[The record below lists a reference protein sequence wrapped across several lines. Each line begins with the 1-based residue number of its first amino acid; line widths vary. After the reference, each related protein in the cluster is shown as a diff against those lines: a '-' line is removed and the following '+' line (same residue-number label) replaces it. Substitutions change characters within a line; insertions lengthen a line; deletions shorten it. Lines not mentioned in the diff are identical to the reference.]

1 MSVNLP
7 LGNKPAVR
15 IKRHVSSTAPLV
27 NIHPV
32 LSAIYQAR
40 GIESEAELDYELK
53 GLLPYHDLHD
63 IDNAAR
69 LIADAVMAQQRILIV
84 GDFDADGA
92 TSTALGIRALR
103 QFGALDPC
111 YLVPNRFEYGYGLT
125 PEIVEVARYMQPQLL
140 ITVDNG
146 ISSLAGVQ
154 AAKDYGINVVVTD
167 HHLAADELP
176 NADAIVNP
184 NQPACSFSSKA
195 ACGCAVIFY
204 VMAAVRAELKQR
216 GWFVN
221 RPEPNMAQFLD
232 LLALASVAD
241 VVPLDKNNRI
251 FVDQGLK
258 RIRAGKAIVGIS
270 ALLKAGGKNA
280 AQLVA
285 SDLGFAIGPRL
296 NAAGRLD
303 DMSTGIE
310 CLLTDNQSL
319 AEQYAEELN
328 SLNEERKTIERGM
341 QQQALNW
348 LNSQHLQQVAALLQ
362 DDTVSQQQEQQ
373 QQEQQLQQKA
383 KQAPWGQCLYDA
395 DWHQGVIGILASR
408 IKDKLHR
415 PVIAFANAE
424 PIEGVSEQEAQ
435 AQQEIKG
442 SARSIPG
449 FHIRD
454 ALDLLA
460 KRRPDILTKFGG
472 HAMAAGLSIKLSH
485 YEEFQQEF
493 DRICRELMTED
504 QLNQVILSDGELQKE
519 DFNLVLAGMLKY
531 AGPWG
536 QQFPEPV
543 FDGVFTIIN
552 QRIVGSNH
560 LKLML
565 GIPGSEQS
573 IDAIAFNI
581 SLDDWPDNGCQTI
594 QCAYQLDINEF
605 RGVQTVQLMIRHIN
619 KLPLKK

>member
-7 LGNKPAVR
+7 LGNKAAVH
-15 IKRHVSSTAPLV
+15 IKRHVPSTAPLG

-40 GIESEAELDYELK
+40 GIESAAELDYELK

-103 QFGALDPC
+103 QFSAVEPC

-125 PEIVEVARYMQPQLL
+125 PEIVEVARHMQPQLL

-154 AAKDYGINVVVTD
+154 AAKDYGIKVVVTD

-184 NQPACSFSSKA
+184 NQPACAFSSKA

-204 VMAAVRAELKQR
+204 VMAAVRAQLKQR

-232 LLALASVAD
+232 LLALATVAD

-258 RIRAGKAIVGIS
+258 RIRAGKAIVGIN

-310 CLLTDNQSL
+310 CLLTDNQRL

-348 LNSQHLQQVAALLQ
+348 LNSQRLQQVTALLQ
-362 DDTVSQQQEQQ
+362 DDEQHN
-373 QQEQQLQQKA
+373 EQHKA

-454 ALDLLA
+454 ALDVLA

-493 DRICRELMTED
+493 DRICREQMTED
-504 QLNQVILSDGELQKE
+504 QLNQVILSDGELTSA
-519 DFNLVLAGMLKY
+519 DYNLSLAGLIKY
-531 AGPWG
+531 SGPWG

-565 GIPGSEQS
+565 GVAGSEQC
-573 IDAIAFNI
+573 IDAIAFNVN
-581 SLDDWPDNGCQTI
+581 LEEWPDESCKTVH
-594 QCAYQLDINEF
+594 CAYQLDINEF
-605 RGVQTVQLMIRHIN
+605 RGVQSVQLLVRHIN
-619 KLPLKK
+619 KQYG

>member
-1 MSVNLP
+1 MSSANP
-7 LGNKPAVR
+7 IT
-15 IKRHVSSTAPLV
+15 IKRYGQPFLSLANT
-27 NIHPV
+27 HPV
-32 LSAIYQAR
+32 LSSIYQSR
-40 GIESEAELDYELK
+40 GIQSVDELNYELK
-53 GLLPYHDLHD
+53 GLLSFHALHD
-63 IDNAAR
+63 IEKAAQ
-69 LIADAVMAQQRILIV
+69 LIADAITSQQRILIV

-125 PEIVEVARYMQPQLL
+125 PEIVEVACFMQPQLL

-146 ISSLAGVQ
+146 ISSIAGVK
-154 AAKDYGINVVVTD
+154 AAKNAGIKVVVTD

-176 NADAIVNP
+176 EADAIVNP
-184 NQPACSFSSKA
+184 NQPACTFPSKA

-204 VMAAVRAELKQR
+204 VMTAVRMELRQR
-216 GWFVN
+216 GWFAN

-258 RIRAGKAIVGIS
+258 RIRAGKAIAGIK
-270 ALLKAGGKNA
+270 ALLTVGGKNA

-310 CLLTDNQSL
+310 CLLTDNEHL
-319 AEQYAEELN
+319 ANQYAEELN
-328 SLNEERKTIERGM
+328 SLNEERKNIERGM
-341 QQQALNW
+341 QQQAINW
-348 LNSQHLQQVAALLQ
+348 LNSQKLIQLTASLDA
-362 DDTVSQQQEQQ
+362 DNSSDTES
-373 QQEQQLQQKA
+373 
-383 KQAPWGQCLYDA
+383 PWGQCLYDA

-424 PIEGVSEQEAQ
+424 LGEGQSPDE
-435 AQQEIKG
+435 QEIKG
-442 SARSIPG
+442 SARSIPSL
-449 FHIRD
+449 HIRD
-454 ALDLLA
+454 ALDVLA

-472 HAMAAGLSIKLSH
+472 HAMAAGLSIKLIH
-485 YEEFQQEF
+485 YPQFQREF
-493 DRICRELMTED
+493 DDICRELMTQD
-504 QLNQVILSDGELQKE
+504 QLNQVILSDGELTKE
-519 DFNLVLAGMLKY
+519 DFNLNLAGMLKF

-543 FDGVFTIIN
+543 FDGVFKIIN
-552 QRIVGSNH
+552 QRIVGTNH

-565 GIPGSEQS
+565 SIMGSEQC

-581 SLDDWPDNGCQTI
+581 NLDDWPDDSCQTI

-605 RGVQTVQLMIRHIN
+605 RGVQSVQLMIRHIN
-619 KLPLKK
+619 KQ

>member
-1 MSVNLP
+1 MSFQNRSTASSP
-7 LGNKPAVR
+7 TPSSTTQTAVT
-15 IKRHVSSTAPLV
+15 IKRHVQSASPLD

-32 LSAIYQAR
+32 LSSIYQAR
-40 GIESEAELDYELK
+40 GIQSADELDYELK

-63 IDNAAR
+63 IDKAAKI
-69 LIADAVMAQQRILIV
+69 IADAITSQQRILIV

-103 QFGALDPC
+103 QFGALEPC

-146 ISSLAGVQ
+146 ISSIAGVK

-176 NADAIVNP
+176 AADAIVNP
-184 NQPACSFSSKA
+184 NQPACSFPSKA

-204 VMAAVRAELKQR
+204 VMTAVRTELRQR
-216 GWFVN
+216 GWFAN
-221 RPEPNMAQFLD
+221 RAEPNMAQFLD

-258 RIRAGKAIVGIS
+258 RIRAGKAIVGIT
-270 ALLKAGGKNA
+270 ALLKVGGKNA

-310 CLLTDNQSL
+310 CLLTDNEHL
-319 AEQYAEELN
+319 AYQYAEELN
-328 SLNEERKTIERGM
+328 SLNEERKNIERGM

-348 LNSQHLQQVAALLQ
+348 LNSQHLNQLTGKSTQ
-362 DDTVSQQQEQQ
+362 DSET
-373 QQEQQLQQKA
+373 
-383 KQAPWGQCLYDA
+383 PWGQCLYDA

-424 PIEGVSEQEAQ
+424 LPEGLSAEQQKE
-435 AQQEIKG
+435 QQEIKG

-449 FHIRD
+449 LHIRD
-454 ALDLLA
+454 ALDILA

-472 HAMAAGLSIKLSH
+472 HAMAAGLSLKLKH
-485 YEEFQQEF
+485 YPQFQLEF
-493 DRICRELMTED
+493 DKVCRELMTAD

-519 DFNLVLAGMLKY
+519 DFNLNLAAMLKY

-536 QQFPEPV
+536 QQFPEPI
-543 FDGVFTIIN
+543 FDGVFNIIN

-565 GIPGSEQS
+565 GIPGSEQC

-581 SLDDWPDNGCQTI
+581 SLDDWPDESCTSI

-605 RGVQTVQLMIRHIN
+605 RGVQSVQLMIRHIN
-619 KLPLKK
+619 KL

>member
-1 MSVNLP
+1 MSSQNRSTDATSASP
-7 LGNKPAVR
+7 ISSATQTAVT
-15 IKRHVSSTAPLV
+15 IKRHAQSAAPLA

-32 LSAIYQAR
+32 LSTIYQSR
-40 GIESEAELDYELK
+40 GVQSADELDYELK

-63 IDNAAR
+63 IDKAAKI
-69 LIADAVMAQQRILIV
+69 IADAITSQQRILIV

-103 QFGALDPC
+103 QFGALEPC

-146 ISSLAGVQ
+146 ISSIAGVK

-176 NADAIVNP
+176 QADAIVNP
-184 NQPACSFSSKA
+184 NQPACSFPSKA

-204 VMAAVRAELKQR
+204 VMTAVRTELRQR
-216 GWFVN
+216 GWFAN
-221 RPEPNMAQFLD
+221 RAEPNMAQFLD

-258 RIRAGKAIVGIS
+258 RIRAGKAIVGIT
-270 ALLKAGGKNA
+270 ALLKVGGKSA

-310 CLLTDNQSL
+310 CLLTDNEHL
-319 AEQYAEELN
+319 AYQYAEELN
-328 SLNEERKTIERGM
+328 SLNEERKNIERGM

-348 LNSQHLQQVAALLQ
+348 LNSQHLNQLTEKSTQ
-362 DDTVSQQQEQQ
+362 DSEN
-373 QQEQQLQQKA
+373 
-383 KQAPWGQCLYDA
+383 PWGQCLYDA

-424 PIEGVSEQEAQ
+424 LPEGLSAEQQKE
-435 AQQEIKG
+435 QQEIKG

-449 FHIRD
+449 LHIRD
-454 ALDLLA
+454 ALDILA

-472 HAMAAGLSIKLSH
+472 HAMAAGLSLKLKH
-485 YEEFQQEF
+485 YPQFQLEF
-493 DRICRELMTED
+493 DKICRELMTAD

-519 DFNLVLAGMLKY
+519 DFNLNLAAMLRY

-536 QQFPEPV
+536 QMFPEPI
-543 FDGVFTIIN
+543 FDGVFNIIN

-565 GIPGSEQS
+565 GIPGSEQY

-581 SLDDWPDNGCQTI
+581 SLDDWPDESCTSI

-605 RGVQTVQLMIRHIN
+605 RGVQSVQLMIRHIN
-619 KLPLKK
+619 KL

>member
-1 MSVNLP
+1 MSSQNRSIDLTSTVLP
-7 LGNKPAVR
+7 ATKAAVT
-15 IKRHVSSTAPLV
+15 IKRHAKSTAPLT

-32 LSAIYQAR
+32 LSSIYQSR
-40 GIESEAELDYELK
+40 GIQSTDELNYELK

-63 IDNAAR
+63 IDKAAKI
-69 LIADAVMAQQRILIV
+69 IADAIISQQRILIV

-103 QFGALDPC
+103 QFGAFEPC

-125 PEIVEVARYMQPQLL
+125 SEIVEVARYMQPQLL

-146 ISSLAGVQ
+146 ISSIAGVK
-154 AAKDYGINVVVTD
+154 AAKEYGINVVVTD

-176 NADAIVNP
+176 PADAIVNP
-184 NQPACSFSSKA
+184 NQPACSFPSKA

-204 VMAAVRAELKQR
+204 VMTAVRTELRQR
-216 GWFVN
+216 GWFSN
-221 RPEPNMAQFLD
+221 RAEPNMAQFLD

-258 RIRAGKAIVGIS
+258 RIRAGKAIVGIT
-270 ALLKAGGKNA
+270 ALLKVAGKNA

-310 CLLTDNQSL
+310 CLLTDNESL
-319 AEQYAEELN
+319 AYQYAEELN
-328 SLNEERKTIERGM
+328 NLNEERKNIERGM

-348 LNSQHLQQVAALLQ
+348 LNSQRLSQLTASLADDSKEGEAVAK
-362 DDTVSQQQEQQ
+362 EN
-373 QQEQQLQQKA
+373 EN
-383 KQAPWGQCLYDA
+383 PWGQCLYDA

-424 PIEGVSEQEAQ
+424 LPEGLSAEQQKE
-435 AQQEIKG
+435 QQEIKG

-449 FHIRD
+449 LHIRD
-454 ALDLLA
+454 ALDILA

-472 HAMAAGLSIKLSH
+472 HAMAAGLSLKLKD
-485 YEEFQQEF
+485 YPQFQVEF
-493 DRICRELMTED
+493 DKICRELMTAD

-519 DFNLVLAGMLKY
+519 DFNLSLAGLLKY

-536 QQFPEPV
+536 QQFPEPI

-565 GIPGSEQS
+565 GIPGSEQY

-581 SLDDWPDNGCQTI
+581 SLDDWPDESCTSI

-605 RGVQTVQLMIRHIN
+605 RGVQSVQLMIRHIN
-619 KLPLKK
+619 KL

>member
-1 MSVNLP
+1 MSAQNLSTSKNQSSSP
-7 LGNKPAVR
+7 QAVT
-15 IKRHVSSTAPLV
+15 IKRHTQPLALLE

-32 LSAIYQAR
+32 LSSIYQSR
-40 GIESEAELDYELK
+40 GIQSTDELSYELK
-53 GLLPYHDLHD
+53 GLLPYHDLLD
-63 IDNAAR
+63 IDKAAK
-69 LIADAVMAQQRILIV
+69 LIADAITSQQRILIV

-103 QFGALDPC
+103 QFGALEAC

-146 ISSLAGVQ
+146 ISSIAGVK

-176 NADAIVNP
+176 EADAIVNP
-184 NQPACSFSSKA
+184 NQPACSFPSKA

-204 VMAAVRAELKQR
+204 VMTAVRTELRQR
-216 GWFVN
+216 GWFAN

-251 FVDQGLK
+251 LVDQGLK
-258 RIRAGKAIVGIS
+258 RIRAGKAIAGIN
-270 ALLKAGGKNA
+270 ALLKVGGKNA

-310 CLLTDNQSL
+310 CLLTDNEHL
-319 AEQYAEELN
+319 AYQYAEELN
-328 SLNEERKTIERGM
+328 NLNEERKNIERGM

-348 LNSQHLQQVAALLQ
+348 LNSQRLSQLTQSLES
-362 DDTVSQQQEQQ
+362 DDQSVSES
-373 QQEQQLQQKA
+373 
-383 KQAPWGQCLYDA
+383 PWGQCLYDA

-424 PIEGVSEQEAQ
+424 LAEGLSAEEQKE
-435 AQQEIKG
+435 QQEIKG

-449 FHIRD
+449 LHIRD

-472 HAMAAGLSIKLSH
+472 HAMAAGLSLKLKH
-485 YEEFQQEF
+485 YPQFQQEF
-493 DRICRELMTED
+493 DKICRELMTVD

-519 DFNLVLAGMLKY
+519 DFNLSLAGMLKY

-543 FDGVFTIIN
+543 FDGVFNIIN

-565 GIPGSEQS
+565 GIPGSEQC

-581 SLDDWPDNGCQTI
+581 SLDDWPDESCKTI

-605 RGVQTVQLMIRHIN
+605 RGVQSVQLMIRHIN
-619 KLPLKK
+619 KL